1 MGPIYAP
8 RGRAEEYSFLA
19 LNLLRGCSSK
29 CSYCYVPSASRMSR
43 EQWEKLK
50 PCPRKDVIEAL
61 RRQAPQ
67 FTGTDKRVLLCF
79 MCDPYQPAAVQS
91 GVTREALKILRDYDI
106 PWQILTKHGMAAAAD
121 FDLYGSRDAF
131 ATTLTYVANLD
142 SIRDEPGARLP
153 WDRMNAIRE
162 AHARGI
168 RTWVSLEPVLDP
180 LQSLSCI
187 AETREWVDLYE
198 IGKVNHDPER
208 EAEID
213 WGRFAWQAMNLCNEY
228 DKPFIFKKDLLAYC
242 DFEIVGA
249 AKNDP
254 RIAGKE

>member
-1 MGPIYAP
+1 
-8 RGRAEEYSFLA
+8 
-19 LNLLRGCSSK
+19 
-29 CSYCYVPSASRMSR
+29 
-43 EQWEKLK
+43 
-50 PCPRKDVIEAL
+50 
-61 RRQAPQ
+61 
-67 FTGTDKRVLLCF
+67 

-213 WGRFAWQAMNLCNEY
+213 WGSFAWQAMNLCNKY